1 MRPSLAVILSLAA
14 SLLAAP
20 SPTRGAD
27 LRSGS
32 RIDAV
37 IVYRAGARVTRLA
50 RVELPAGDSRVL
62 LEGLPAELD
71 DDSLRVEGKG
81 TARARVFGV
90 SAEPFT
96 RATAAL
102 PEVRAAEEKV
112 EAVLGE
118 DRALDDRIAQARAR
132 AKFAE
137 SLRASYS
144 EERAKNLAVRG
155 VSAKE
160 WADLVGFVE
169 GQLAGAAGDVR
180 KAEAQKQEVARRL
193 AAARADLEKLEAKRN
208 ETSKVVAV
216 EVSAEKAGSL
226 ELAVSYLVGSASW
239 RPVWDA
245 RLLPEASTVELTLL
259 GTVSQRSG
267 EDWAEAR
274 LAVSTAEPGRGLW
287 VPELQPRWLQKLP
300 PPMPRSLPMAAAPA
314 RAKAMDARAE
324 LTKEALGNV
333 SAAPAP
339 AEEEALLDAPQAE
352 AAMGLLAATF
362 TAPRRESVDG
372 AGRARTISLARYAL
386 KAEVTRTAAPRAD
399 LSAYLTAKLQNDT
412 GVPLLPGL
420 ARMSVGDEFVGR
432 APLGATPPGGELQLA
447 FGADARVE
455 VERKVLERRHE
466 TAGIVSKDDV
476 IRYRVR
482 TTVKNRYPA
491 ATAVRLLDLV
501 PVSRDEAIVVKV
513 LDGTT
518 PATREDPERPGVRI
532 TELTLQPREEK
543 VLELRYEVRFPRNL
557 QVQGLE

>member
-1 MRPSLAVILSLAA
+1 MRPSLALVLPLAA

-20 SPTRGAD
+20 TPSLGAD

-32 RIDAV
+32 RVDSV
-37 IVYRAGARVTRLA
+37 TVYRSGARVTRVT
-50 RVELPAGDSRVL
+50 RVDLPAGDTRVL
-62 LEGLPAELD
+62 LEGLPPGLD

-90 SAEPFT
+90 TAEPFT
-96 RATAAL
+96 RAGAAL
-102 PEVRAAEEKV
+102 PEVRAAEERV
-112 EAVLGE
+112 EAIVGE

-132 AKFAE
+132 VKFAE

-160 WADLVGFVE
+160 WADLVGFVD
-169 GQLAGAAGDVR
+169 GQLTAAAGEVR
-180 KAEAQKQEVARRL
+180 KAEAQKKEVARRL

-208 ETSKVVAV
+208 ETTKVVAV
-216 EVSAEKAGSL
+216 EVSAERAGSL
-226 ELAVSYLVGSASW
+226 ELAVSYLVGNASW
-239 RPVWDA
+239 QPVWDA
-245 RLLPEASTVELTLL
+245 RLLPETSTVELTLL

-267 EDWAEAR
+267 EDWTEAR

-287 VPELQPRWLQKLP
+287 VPELQPRWLQKAP
-300 PPMPRSLPMAAAPA
+300 PPAPPTPRSRPMAAAPA
-314 RAKAMDARAE
+314 PSMAMGKAAAR
-324 LTKEALGNV
+324 EAFDM
-333 SAAPAP
+333 AAQATE
-339 AEEEALLDAPQAE
+339 EEEAMLEAPEAE
-352 AAMGLLAATF
+352 ASMGLLAATF
-362 TAPRRESVDG
+362 TAPRRETIDG
-372 AGRARTISLARYAL
+372 AGKARAISLARYAL
-386 KAEVTRTAAPRAD
+386 KAEVTRTSAPRAD
-399 LSAYLTAKLQNDT
+399 PAAYLTAKLQNDT
-412 GVPLLPGL
+412 GVPLLAGL
-420 ARMSVGDEFVGR
+420 ARVSVGDEFVGR
-432 APLGATPPGGELQLA
+432 APLAATPPGGELQLA

-482 TTVKNRYPA
+482 TTVKNRYGA
-491 ATAVRLLDLV
+491 ATTVKLLDLV

-532 TELTLQPREEK
+532 TELTLQPKEEK

-557 QVQGLE
+557 QVIGLE

>member
-1 MRPSLAVILSLAA
+1 MRPSLVLVLPLAA

-20 SPTRGAD
+20 TPSQGAD
-27 LRSGS
+27 LKPGS

-37 IVYRAGARVTRLA
+37 TVYRSGARVTRLA
-50 RVELPAGDSRVL
+50 RVELPAGDTRVL

-90 SAEPFT
+90 TAEPFT
-96 RATAAL
+96 RAVAAL
-102 PEVRAAEEKV
+102 PEVRAAEEQV
-112 EAVLGE
+112 EAILAE
-118 DRALDDRIAQARAR
+118 DHALDDRIAQARVR

-155 VSAKE
+155 VSARE

-169 GQLAGAAGDVR
+169 GQLAGAAGEVR
-180 KAEAQKQEVARRL
+180 KAETQKAEVARRL
-193 AAARADLEKLEAKRN
+193 AAARAALEKLQAKRS

-216 EVSAEKAGSL
+216 EVSAERAGSL
-226 ELAVSYLVGSASW
+226 ELAVSYLVGNASW
-239 RPVWDA
+239 QPVWDA
-245 RLLPEASTVELTLL
+245 RLLPETSTVELTLL

-267 EDWAEAR
+267 EDWTDAR

-287 VPELQPRWLQKLP
+287 VPELQPRWLQKVQP
-300 PPMPRSLPMAAAPA
+300 PPPPRPRAMPM
-314 RAKAMDARAE
+314 
-324 LTKEALGNV
+324 
-333 SAAPAP
+333 AAPAP
-339 AEEEALLDAPQAE
+339 SRAMGRAEAKQDAYATAAAPVEEEVMLEAPGAE
-352 AAMGLLAATF
+352 ASMGLLAATF
-362 TAPRRESVDG
+362 TAPRRETIDG
-372 AGRARTISLARYAL
+372 AGRARAISLARYSL
-386 KAEVTRTAAPRAD
+386 KAEVTRTSAPRAD
-399 LSAYLTAKLQNDT
+399 PAAYLTAKVQNDT

-420 ARMSVGDEFVGR
+420 ARVSVGDEFVGR
-432 APLGATPPGGELQLA
+432 APLAATPPGGELQLA

-466 TAGIVSKDDV
+466 TAGLVSKDDV

-482 TTVKNRYPA
+482 TTVKNRYGA
-491 ATAVRLLDLV
+491 ATTVKLLDLV

-513 LDGTT
+513 LEGTT

-532 TELTLQPREEK
+532 TELALQPREEK

>member
-1 MRPSLAVILSLAA
+1 MRPSFALALAA

-20 SPTRGAD
+20 TPSQGAD

-37 IVYRAGARVTRLA
+37 TVYRSGARVTRLA

-62 LEGLPAELD
+62 LDGLPAELD

-96 RATAAL
+96 RAGTAG
-102 PEVRAAEEKV
+102 PEVRAAEERV

-118 DRALDDRIAQARAR
+118 DKALDDRIAQARAR

-144 EERAKNLAVRG
+144 EERAKNLAVRA

-160 WADLVGFVE
+160 WADLMAFVE
-169 GQLAGAAGDVR
+169 GQLSGAAAEIR
-180 KAEAQKQEVARRL
+180 KAEAQKKEVARRL
-193 AAARADLEKLEAKRN
+193 AAARAELEKLEAKRS

-216 EVSAEKAGSL
+216 EVSAERAGSL
-226 ELAVSYLVGSASW
+226 ELAVSYLVGNASW
-239 RPVWDA
+239 YPVWDA
-245 RLLPEASTVELTLL
+245 RLLPESSTVELTLL

-287 VPELQPRWLQKLP
+287 VPELSSLWLQKLP
-300 PPMPRSLPMAAAPA
+300 PPMPRSMPM
-314 RAKAMDARAE
+314 
-324 LTKEALGNV
+324 
-333 SAAPAP
+333 AAPAP
-339 AEEEALLDAPQAE
+339 ARAMGELKKESFAMAAKAAPEEQEVTLDAAQAE
-352 AAMGLLAATF
+352 ASMGLLAATF
-362 TAPRRESVDG
+362 TAPRRETVDG
-372 AGRARTISLARYAL
+372 AGRARAISLARYTL
-386 KAEVTRTAAPRAD
+386 KAEVTRTAAPRVD
-399 LSAYLTAKLQNDT
+399 LAAYLTAKLQNDT
-412 GVPLLPGL
+412 GVPLLPGQ
-420 ARMSVGDEFVGR
+420 ARVSVGDEFVGR
-432 APLGATPPGGELQLA
+432 APLASTPPGGELTLA
-447 FGADARVE
+447 FGADPRVE

-466 TAGIVSKDDV
+466 TSGIVSKDDV

-482 TTVKNRYPA
+482 TTVKNRYA
-491 ATAVRLLDLV
+491 VATTVRLLDLV
-501 PVSRDEAIVVKV
+501 PVSREEVISVKV

-532 TELTLQPREEK
+532 TELTLQPREER
-543 VLELRYEVRFPRNL
+543 VLELRYEVRFPRNM

>member
-1 MRPSLAVILSLAA
+1 MRPSFALSLAA
-14 SLLAAP
+14 SRLAAP
-20 SPTRGAD
+20 TPSQGAD

-37 IVYRAGARVTRLA
+37 TVYRSGARVTRLA

-62 LEGLPAELD
+62 LDGLPAELD

-96 RATAAL
+96 RAGTAG
-102 PEVRAAEEKV
+102 PEVRAAEERV

-118 DRALDDRIAQARAR
+118 DKALDDRIAQARAK

-144 EERAKNLAVRG
+144 EERAKNLAVRA

-160 WADLVGFVE
+160 WADLMAFVE
-169 GQLAGAAGDVR
+169 GQLSGAAAEIR
-180 KAEAQKQEVARRL
+180 KAEAQKKEVARRL
-193 AAARADLEKLEAKRN
+193 AAARAELEKLEAKRS

-216 EVSAEKAGSL
+216 EVSAERAGSL
-226 ELAVSYLVGSASW
+226 ELAVSYLVGNASW
-239 RPVWDA
+239 YPVWDA
-245 RLLPEASTVELTLL
+245 RLLPESSTVELTLL

-287 VPELQPRWLQKLP
+287 VPELSSLWLQKLP
-300 PPMPRSLPMAAAPA
+300 PPMPRSMPM
-314 RAKAMDARAE
+314 
-324 LTKEALGNV
+324 
-333 SAAPAP
+333 AAPAP
-339 AEEEALLDAPQAE
+339 ARAMGELKKESFAMAAKAAPEEQEVTLDAAQAE
-352 AAMGLLAATF
+352 ASMGLLAATF
-362 TAPRRESVDG
+362 TAPRRETVDG
-372 AGRARTISLARYAL
+372 AGRARAISLARYTL
-386 KAEVTRTAAPRAD
+386 KAEVTRTAAQRVD
-399 LSAYLTAKLQNDT
+399 LSSDLTAELQSND
-412 GVPLLPGL
+412 GVPLLPVH
-420 ARMSVGDEFVGR
+420 ARVSVGDEFVGR
-432 APLGATPPGGELQLA
+432 APLASTPPGGELTLA
-447 FGADARVE
+447 FGADPRVE

-466 TAGIVSKDDV
+466 TSGIVSKDDV

-482 TTVKNRYPA
+482 TTVKNRYA
-491 ATAVRLLDLV
+491 VATTVRLLDLV
-501 PVSRDEAIVVKV
+501 PVSREEVISVKV

-532 TELTLQPREEK
+532 TELTLQPREER
-543 VLELRYEVRFPRNL
+543 VLELRYEVRFPRNM